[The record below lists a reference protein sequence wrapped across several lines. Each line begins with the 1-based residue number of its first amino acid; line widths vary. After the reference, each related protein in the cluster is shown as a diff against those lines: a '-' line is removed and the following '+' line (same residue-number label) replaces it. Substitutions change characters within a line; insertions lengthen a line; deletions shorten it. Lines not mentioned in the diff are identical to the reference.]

1 MPDDTLLTTF
11 AHLTAA
17 QLSAFDVLLATDG
30 QSCAL
35 STQMCSSLQ
44 QRGLLVRVVDE
55 LTQGTRLC
63 AKGCGHAWYAI
74 PDGVQEAYVVWSEP
88 ETPEAETPE
97 PEASDDDPPVAAAPA
112 PDTRPRLMRRPE
124 PPTYWARII
133 TPGTDCLTLY
143 GQAYD
148 RGELLTLPD
157 VTGNEAFMRLDF
169 VMLAPPDK
177 AYLRAEC
184 GVCGHWFLN
193 ERFRDQHGAK
203 RHGQRYADD
212 LDMAVAMH
220 GPSGGAALRDTTG
233 DMDDRRQWVEYPP
246 NLERSKASQQG

>member
-1 MPDDTLLTTF
+1 MPDDSILATF
-11 AHLTAA
+11 AHLTTA
-17 QLSAFDVLLATDG
+17 QLSAFDVLLAQEG
-30 QSCAL
+30 QSCGL

-44 QRGLLVRVVDE
+44 QRGMLVRVVDE

-63 AKGCGHAWYAI
+63 VKGCGHAWYAI
-74 PDGVQEAYVVWSEP
+74 PDGVQEAYASWSEP
-88 ETPEAETPE
+88 ETPQEDEDEALPPAVESPTPE
-97 PEASDDDPPVAAAPA
+97 PR
-112 PDTRPRLMRRPE
+112 TRPVRRAE

-143 GQAYD
+143 GHSYD

-169 VMLAPPDK
+169 VMLAPADK

-193 ERFRDQHGAK
+193 ERFRDQHGVK
-203 RHGQRYADD
+203 RHRQRYADD
-212 LDMAVAMH
+212 LDMAVTMH
-220 GPSGGAALRDTTG
+220 GPEGGAALRDTTG
-233 DMDDRRQWVEYPP
+233 DVDDRRQWVEYPP